1 MYLLQFTHSNKSYF
15 LHDGE
20 TFIGGNTE
28 SEAKTAIIRNTGKS
42 ISIGGFDIVKMTT
55 EELLKS
61 IGGIPYS
68 IINFS
73 GGLGIPF
80 CGVEILVEI
89 E

>member
-1 MYLLQFTHSNKSYF
+1 MYLLQFTHEKKNYF

-20 TFIGGNTE
+20 TFIGGN
-28 SEAKTAIIRNTGKS
+28 SENEARIAIHNNTGKS
-42 ISIGGFDIVKMTT
+42 ISIGGFDIVKMSVD
-55 EELLKS
+55 ELS
-61 IGGIPYS
+61 TIIGGVPYP

-80 CGVEILVEI
+80 CGVEILGEI